1 MCKVNKMK
9 AVVCDDKIIAFHKK
23 KKVAENFVFF
33 YRRTNNKLCYIRDV
47 PNKIATSHPRFNELY
62 LVPYGSTYIQSEYL
76 YIHQMDTDEEINDLI
91 KCRSTLIRLI
101 EAVDDKR
108 ANKLWKAAYIVENAI
123 EELEEQIPTLSQLE
137 YADSQYE
144 EYKRKTLED

>member
-1 MCKVNKMK
+1 MK
-9 AVVCDDKIIAFHKK
+9 AIVCDDKIIAFHKK

-76 YIHQMDTDEEINDLI
+76 YIHQMDNDEEIDDLV
-91 KCRSTLIRLI
+91 KCRTTLIRLI
-101 EAVDDKR
+101 EAVDDKT

-123 EELEEQIPTLSQLE
+123 EELEEQIPTLTQLE

-144 EYKRKTLED
+144 EYKRKTWED